1 MTDPTMHEISTGF
14 LLFIVFASYAF
25 GILSAIILRV
35 LTR

>member
-1 MTDPTMHEISTGF
+1 MTHEISTGF

-25 GILSAIILRV
+25 GVLSMLALRV